1 VKKWVTGRHGNEAGV
16 PTPRQA
22 REGQQRAEQLKRQAK
37 KRDYYKILGVKRTAT
52 KKEIMKAYRR
62 LALEWHPDKV
72 RKEPFCSA
80 IHGTGR

>member
-1 VKKWVTGRHGNEAGV
+1 VCPPPST
-16 PTPRQA
+16 QA

-52 KKEIMKAYRR
+52 KKEIMKAYRK

-72 RKEPFCSA
+72 MYIHALQCSVWCECSIA
-80 IHGTGR
+80 